1 MRYVGLIDCNNFF
14 VSCEKVFAPALA
26 DRPVVVTSNNDGCV
40 VAMSGEAKALGI
52 TRGVPVFQIRELVE
66 RHKVAV
72 LHGNHR
78 LYGNL
83 SARVMATVESILP
96 DMLLILGDR
105 YEMLAVAT
113 AATIMRIPIVHIA
126 GGEISEGAFD
136 DCIRHA
142 ITKLSSLHLTATEP
156 YRQRVISMGENE
168 SMVINTGAIG
178 VWNMANETPMSK
190 TELEHSIDMEI
201 TPETLL
207 VTLHPATLDTEPVA
221 SRHQSITCGP

>member
-96 DMLLILGDR
+96 DIEV
-105 YEMLAVAT
+105 Y
-113 AATIMRIPIVHIA
+113 
-126 GGEISEGAFD
+126 
-136 DCIRHA
+136 
-142 ITKLSSLHLTATEP
+142 
-156 YRQRVISMGENE
+156 
-168 SMVINTGAIG
+168 
-178 VWNMANETPMSK
+178 
-190 TELEHSIDMEI
+190 SIDHAPIM
-201 TPETLL
+201 P
-207 VTLHPATLDTEPVA
+207 P
-221 SRHQSITCGP
+221 C